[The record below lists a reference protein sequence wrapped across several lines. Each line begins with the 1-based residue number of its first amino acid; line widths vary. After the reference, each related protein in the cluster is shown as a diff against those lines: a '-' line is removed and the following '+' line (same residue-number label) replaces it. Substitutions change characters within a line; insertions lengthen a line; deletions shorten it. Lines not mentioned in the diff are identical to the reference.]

1 MFKQS
6 VFSKSLA
13 ALFIVLSLTIAGLGH
28 VSTPNLV
35 HAEETKAL
43 YDRLG
48 GMTAITA
55 VVDEFV
61 NRLVADSKV
70 NGRFGSTDVERFKTL
85 NAELVCMATGGPCK
99 YSGRDMKNTHNGMRI
114 SQAEF
119 DLTAGHLSKTLKK
132 FKVPKQETKELMAI
146 IGSLRKDI
154 VAAP

>member
-6 VFSKSLA
+6 AFSKSLTT
-13 ALFIVLSLTIAGLGH
+13 LLLVFSMTIAGMGL
-28 VSTPNLV
+28 VNTPNLV

-70 NGRFGSTDVERFKTL
+70 NGRFGSTNVERFKTL

-99 YSGRDMKNTHNGMRI
+99 YSGRNMKTTPQRHANFRKRDSI
-114 SQAEF
+114 SSQ
-119 DLTAGHLSKTLKK
+119 G
-132 FKVPKQETKELMAI
+132 I
-146 IGSLRKDI
+146 
-154 VAAP
+154 